1 MRRGAPLR
9 QDADSFAGHQD
20 VAEYLQMIVDGE
32 DIAPP
37 LRFNSPVEKPAST
50 GLGTFAAA

>member
-32 DIAPP
+32 DIVPP